1 MVTLDFHHILQFWFS
16 FNLYKSCNC
25 ISSLDISTDLLGLSQ
40 DNNELIEIIQDKLI
54 LKPSSEEYNLSD
66 PKLWIK
72 GQHGQPFEV
81 EKIFKGKKNGFY
93 IEAGA
98 FDGEAFSNTL
108 LFELKHNWT
117 GLLVE
122 PNPDNFK
129 QLLEKKRKAY
139 SLESC
144 FSTEKKVSNVDFD
157 AAGAYGGIINGIN
170 KPAETPNTHKEGQA
184 RVLGKKARFPYKRRT
199 MKLQCLPLTSIIM
212 AMGNPIIDYL
222 SLDIEGAELSVLKT
236 IDFDKIKINVISF
249 EYTKIGNIFNE
260 TQKHMEYFMKQNG
273 YKFYTRVGED
283 HIYVKEE
290 LYKNKD
296 EL

>member
-1 MVTLDFHHILQFWFS
+1 MDFHHIWQFWISFS
-16 FNLYKSCNC
+16 LYKSCYC
-25 ISSLDISTDLLGLSQ
+25 TSSLNLSSDLLGLSQ
-40 DNNELIEIIQDKLI
+40 DNNDLIKIIHDDLI
-54 LKPSSEEYNLSD
+54 IKPAFENYNLTD
-66 PKLWIK
+66 PKYWIK

-81 EKIFKGKKNGFY
+81 EKIFKGKKNGFF

-108 LFELKHNWT
+108 HFELNHDWT

-129 QLLEKKRKAY
+129 QLLEKRRKAY

-144 FSTEKKVSNVDFD
+144 FSTEKKVTNVEFD
-157 AAGAYGGIINGIN
+157 AAGPFGGIINGYN
-170 KPAETPNTHKEGQA
+170 KPAEMLNNRLEGEGH
-184 RVLGKKARFPYKRRT
+184 VLGEKRRFPYKRRT
-199 MKLQCLPLTSIIM
+199 IKLQCLPISSIIM

-222 SLDIEGAELSVLKT
+222 SLDIEGAELRVLKT

-249 EYTKIGNIFNE
+249 EYAKIGNIFSE
-260 TQKHMEYFMKQNG
+260 THTHMKYFMKQKG
-273 YKFYTRVGED
+273 YKLYATVGED

-290 LYKNKD
+290 LYRNID